1 MDAVHELKA
10 LSELGQQEKEAAD
23 PVAAARQDHHKLCDR
38 RALCVTILVGW
49 AHSLSTRVEYPG
61 CRADAMPRARCH
73 AARDTVDFFLKS
85 RSRRRK

>member
-49 AHSLSTRVEYPG
+49 AHSLSTRVESLAATQMP
-61 CRADAMPRARCH
+61 CRARDGMPRGIP
-73 AARDTVDFFLKS
+73 
-85 RSRRRK
+85 